1 MHIHVVIVETQV
13 NVVNTSGDSA
23 NTNTSGYSAN
33 TDESPTQMHVVIV
46 ETQVVRN
53 TSGDGS
59 PKQMHTCGDSASTS
73 GDSEAAKVVTDF
85 CSLLA
90 TALSKVSLPDNAAPN

>member
-1 MHIHVVIVETQV
+1 MHTCGDSG
-13 NVVNTSGDSA
+13 NTSGDSG
-23 NTNTSGYSAN
+23 NISGDSGNTS
-33 TDESPTQMHVVIV
+33 TDESPTQM
-46 ETQVVRN
+46 Q
-53 TSGDGS
+53 
-59 PKQMHTCGDSASTS
+59 TCGDSASTS